1 MMGLENLISLE
12 ELQEIL
18 EGKRIK
24 VSKLIENNI
33 FTRKTTIEDATVFLL
48 LQEVINHN
56 KRDITVFKENGGW
69 IIHISDIL
77 GKNVDEYKI
86 NICREKVA

>member
-12 ELQEIL
+12 ELQEVL

-48 LQEVINHN
+48 LQEVINYN

-69 IIHISDIL
+69 IIHISDTL
-77 GKNVDEYKI
+77 GKNVDEYRI
-86 NICREKVA
+86 NLCREKVA

>member
-12 ELQEIL
+12 ELQEVL

-56 KRDITVFKENGGW
+56 KRDIVVFKENGGW
-69 IIHISDIL
+69 IIHISDTL
-77 GKNVDEYKI
+77 GNNVDEYKI